1 MIHGPNK
8 SLGQHFLIDD
18 NVVRKILNAFSP
30 RSGELVVEI
39 GPGEGALTRYL
50 AEMEVETLAVE
61 VDERLVDYLRDRLG
75 KDSSVRVRHQ
85 DILTVDF
92 LEIAAATGKPVRV
105 LGNLPYNITSPIL
118 FRLAEQR
125 AAIQDAWLMV
135 QKEIAD
141 RVSAG
146 PATKEYGILSV
157 LLQTYADVRSEFTV
171 SRHVFRP
178 RPQVASAMLSLQ
190 WHDRWSRRIPDPD
203 LYRVVVRTAF
213 GKRRKTLRNA
223 LQYLPL
229 ERFDPD
235 VLASDTGRRAEELTV
250 EDFIALTGEITEH
263 YPGYKDQID
272 QAEL

>member
-1 MIHGPNK
+1 MIHEPNK

-50 AEMEVETLAVE
+50 AELEVETIAVE
-61 VDERLVDYLRDRLG
+61 IDERLVDYLREVLEEG
-75 KDSSVRVRHQ
+75 SSVRVRHQ
-85 DILTVDF
+85 DVLTVDF
-92 LEIAAATGKPVRV
+92 REIAAATDKPVRV

-118 FRLAEQR
+118 FRLTEQR
-125 AAIQDAWLMV
+125 AAIRDAWLMV

-146 PATKEYGILSV
+146 PATKDYGILSV
-157 LLQTYADVRSEFTV
+157 LLQTYAEVRSEFTV

-178 RPQVASAMLSLQ
+178 RPQVASAMLSLR
-190 WHDRWSRRIPDPD
+190 WHDRWSRQIPDPD

-229 ERFDPD
+229 EGFDPD

-250 EDFIALTGEITEH
+250 EDFIALTGEIAEQ
-263 YPGYKDQID
+263 YPGFRDQVAQSD
-272 QAEL
+272 L